1 MVIHLNKHINEN
13 EKNVKHRGNIY
24 IYIYIYMHMKVIV
37 FRNIINLLT
46 FQHKNTNN
54 HKFITAKTK
63 IEFNG
68 RKLQVVIIFV
78 IISPFHCVT

>member
-24 IYIYIYMHMKVIV
+24 IYIYMHIKVIV

>member
-1 MVIHLNKHINEN
+1 MVIHLNTHINEN